1 MALVPGVVSPAAYR
15 CHVPDRLQFPDKAT
29 ATTPLPLP
37 LPLLPAP
44 SSSSG

>member
-29 ATTPLPLP
+29 ATTPLPL
-37 LPLLPAP
+37 LPAP